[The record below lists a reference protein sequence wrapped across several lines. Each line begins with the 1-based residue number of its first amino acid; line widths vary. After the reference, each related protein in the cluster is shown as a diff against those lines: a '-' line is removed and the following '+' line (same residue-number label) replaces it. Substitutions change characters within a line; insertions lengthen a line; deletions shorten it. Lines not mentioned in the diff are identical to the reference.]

1 MYETAYN
8 EKSLATDVIFVK
20 DVIKDMIDSIHLKK
34 ILDSSRFIM
43 VRAGLVS
50 PALKKHHSI
59 IEA

>member
-34 ILDSSRFIM
+34 NSRF
-43 VRAGLVS
+43 
-50 PALKKHHSI
+50 K
-59 IEA
+59 